1 MSRPQLRVA
10 AGVLQNDTGLFL
22 ATQRPAGKIA
32 AGKWEFPGGKIE
44 ADETPEQALRREL
57 HEELGVRVQRC
68 SPLIRITHAYP
79 DRDVQMWVYRVSGW
93 EGEPQ
98 PCDGQALCWGA
109 VVQLRELDLLGA
121 DGPILRALELPEFL
135 PITPYALEV
144 ADLCCLARSWA
155 ARGLRLARL
164 RAPELPNDAYRALYQ
179 QLRTETP
186 LGWIVDRSAD
196 MALAVEAAGFHATS
210 AVAGE
215 LTKRPVPADMLFG
228 VSCHDAES
236 WAHARDLGADYALLS
251 PVCETPTHPGARTLD
266 WDGFA
271 RVVHGGSL
279 PTYALGGVGEVD
291 LAQARSCWGQGV
303 SGIRAFS

>member
-1 MSRPQLRVA
+1 MNRPQIRVA
-10 AGVLQNDTGLFL
+10 AGVLQDDTGLFL
-22 ATQRPAGKIA
+22 AAQRPAGKIA

-57 HEELGVRVQRC
+57 HEELGVQVQRC
-68 SPLIRITHAYP
+68 SPLIRITHAYA
-79 DRDVQMWVYRVSGW
+79 DRDVHMWVYRVSAW
-93 EGEPQ
+93 KGELQ
-98 PCDGQALCWGA
+98 SCDWQALYWGTVA
-109 VVQLRELDLLGA
+109 QLRALDLLGA

-135 PITPYALEV
+135 PITPHAVEV
-144 ADLCCLARSWA
+144 ADFCNLACAWA
-155 ARGLRLARL
+155 ARGLQLGRL
-164 RAPELPNDAYRALYQ
+164 RAPELPDDAYRALYQ

-196 MALAVEAAGFHATS
+196 MTLALEAAGFHATS
-210 AVAGE
+210 AVASE
-215 LTKRPVPADMLFG
+215 LTARPVPTDMLFG

-236 WAHARDLGADYALLS
+236 WGHARDLGADYALLS
-251 PVCETPTHPGARTLD
+251 PVCETPTHPGALTLG

-271 RVVHGGSL
+271 RVVQGGSL